1 MSTALRAIKEPSNL
15 KRQFAVFGYEGI
27 PIGETNYFFTV
38 EGSKLYRIEAD
49 LSGVNYVIARDMG
62 SQRVIDSIDIEILEL
77 WQSSNGWNNIRVV
90 RPGIA
95 RKFQAITMV
104 RGDRDVGN
112 GNNAAYSDSNSA
124 IYNTTGIN
132 MPINDMLIAGHAE
145 TTIHD
150 YYNKNLPFGTFWA
163 MNDPVVIE
171 YEFDSLGVVE
181 TYRRAIKHR
190 VMETT
195 LF

>member
-1 MSTALRAIKEPSNL
+1 MSSALRAHKEPSNL

-27 PIGETNYFFTV
+27 INEDNKYYFTV

-62 SQRVIDSIDIEILEL
+62 SQRTIDSLDVELIDL
-77 WQSSNGWNNIRVV
+77 WQTNNSWQNIRVV
-90 RPGIA
+90 RPGTA
-95 RKFQAITMV
+95 RKFQALTMV
-104 RGDRDVGN
+104 RGSHGVGG
-112 GNNAAYSDSNSA
+112 GNPAAYSDADSA
-124 IYNTTGIN
+124 IYNRTGKD

-145 TTIHD
+145 TTILND
-150 YYNKNLPFGTFWA
+150 YNENLPFGTFWA
-163 MNDPVVIE
+163 MNDPIVIE
-171 YEFDSLGVVE
+171 YEFDSEGVD

-190 VMETT
+190 IMETT